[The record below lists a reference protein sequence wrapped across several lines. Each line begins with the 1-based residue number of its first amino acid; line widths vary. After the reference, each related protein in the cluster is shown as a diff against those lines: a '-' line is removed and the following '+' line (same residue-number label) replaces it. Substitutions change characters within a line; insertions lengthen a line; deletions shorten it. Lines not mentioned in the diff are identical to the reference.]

1 VSGEGLV
8 AFGVED
14 LLPLAEK
21 VLGDVERAGGLGEGV
36 AFVGDQLDGSGLEL
50 SGIRASG
57 SCHRGPP
64 ESEFTLLSGC
74 PPLVGSFSCGISSPS
89 VSAVWV

>member
-1 VSGEGLV
+1 MSGEGLV

-50 SGIRASG
+50 SGERLSSPFSRSYQIPASG
-57 SCHRGPP
+57 PRIPP
-64 ESEFTLLSGC
+64 RLS
-74 PPLVGSFSCGISSPS
+74 P
-89 VSAVWV
+89 